1 MNIYLR
7 LTLFCLIYQH
17 TAVAKPN
24 LRLGMLDRHAKL
36 LLAQYEAAKKVY
48 KIEAYAEAKSLF
60 DTLRKIEHPPSLSP
74 YIHFYYGL
82 AAYHNGEKAI
92 AHQSFLEI
100 QAKFPAWSKQ
110 NEIHYWCA
118 QCSFEEGR
126 VEEALGALALIKD
139 KHMARSVL
147 QLKKFFLKKIE
158 DDAYLEELIE
168 KFPNDPIIKT
178 ILHKKVAR
186 EAYLTQDFSL
196 VNQLKQKYNF
206 ADYTYDPLKQVK
218 SKHKAAYDVAVLL
231 PLFVDELDYE
241 ACTDQFVIDLYQGIQ
256 LAIERLAQDGI
267 VINLFTFDTKKNVEV
282 TKALLAQE
290 AMAYMDLIIGPLYPD
305 TIPLVAAFAKKNK
318 INFVNPISDNSTVTH
333 GNPFAFLF
341 QPDLET
347 CAQRAA
353 ALTLSDIYGKA
364 TVQPCIGVFYG
375 MKQKDI
381 LQATLYKHRI
391 EQQLGKSIDLFV
403 QLSDKSIKNFLK
415 ENTTQEKEKNIED
428 TEQTQLDLAKLT
440 HIYVPSQDELVVST
454 VISLCLKLGIKP
466 QIIGHEQWIKN
477 EILNIYQLQR
487 LPILFLSPNYIDY
500 SRATLSIFRK
510 NFFEKNGTKP
520 NEKSYI
526 GYEMML
532 FFGRMLGKYGT
543 YFQKKWENMYY
554 SGLIFQGVSYGKH
567 HTNQHIPVLRF
578 EKDKFIPFHPLKIK
592 S

>member
-7 LTLFCLIYQH
+7 LILFFLIYPLEH
-17 TAVAKPN
+17 TAVARPN
-24 LRLGMLDRHAKL
+24 LGMPDRHAKL

-60 DTLRKIEHPPSLSP
+60 DKLRTIQHPPSLSP

-92 AHQSFLEI
+92 AHQTFLDI
-100 QAKFPAWSKQ
+100 QAKFPDWNKQ
-110 NEIHYWCA
+110 NEIHYWSA

-126 VEEALGALALIKD
+126 VEEALGGLALIKD
-139 KHMARSVL
+139 KHMTGSVL
-147 QLKKFFLKKIE
+147 QLKKFFLKRIE
-158 DDAYLEELIE
+158 DHGYLEELIE
-168 KFPNDPIIKT
+168 KFPNDAIIKT

-196 VNQLKQKYNF
+196 INQLKQKYNVS
-206 ADYTYDPLKQVK
+206 DYTYDPLKHVK
-218 SKHKAAYDVAVLL
+218 SKHKTAYDVAVLL
-231 PLFVDELDYE
+231 PLFVNELDYE
-241 ACTDQFVIDLYQGIQ
+241 ACTDQFVIELYQGIQ

-267 VINLFTFDTKKNVEV
+267 VINLFTFDTKRSVEV

-290 AMAYMDLIIGPLYPD
+290 AMVYMDLIIGPLYPD
-305 TIPLVAAFAKKNK
+305 TIPLVAAFAKKHK
-318 INFVNPISDNSTVTH
+318 INLINPISDNSTITH
-333 GNPFAFLF
+333 SNPFAFLF

-364 TVQPCIGVFYG
+364 TAEPCIGVFYG
-375 MKQKDI
+375 MEQKDI

-391 EQQLGKSIDLFV
+391 EKQLGKSIDLFV
-403 QLSDKSIKNFLK
+403 QLSDTTIKNFLK
-415 ENTTQEKEKNIED
+415 ENTNQEEEKNLEN
-428 TEQTQLDLAKLT
+428 TEQTHLDLTNLT
-440 HIYVPSQDELVVST
+440 HIYVPSQDELVVSS

-466 QIIGHEQWIKN
+466 QIIGHEQWIKK

-500 SRATLSIFRK
+500 NRPALSIFRK
-510 NFFEKNGTKP
+510 NFFEKNATKP

-532 FFGRMLGKYGT
+532 FFGRMLGDYGT
-543 YFQKKWENMYY
+543 YFQKKWENMHY
-554 SGLIFQGVSYGKH
+554 SGVIFQGVSYGKH
-567 HTNQHIPVLRF
+567 HANQHIPVLRF
-578 EKDKFIPFHPLKIK
+578 EKDKFVCV
-592 S
+592 SVN